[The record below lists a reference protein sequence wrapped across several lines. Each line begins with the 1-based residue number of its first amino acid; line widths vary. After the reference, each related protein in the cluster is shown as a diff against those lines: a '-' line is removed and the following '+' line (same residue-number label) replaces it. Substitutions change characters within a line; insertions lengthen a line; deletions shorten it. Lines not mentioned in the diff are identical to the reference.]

1 MSPAMWD
8 VLRSVKLYRG
18 GYSRPPGTLEILAR
32 RGFIEMA
39 PRPDA
44 NGFYSAR
51 LTAAGVEA
59 LGGGR
64 DARERKSQVGPPG
77 FVEVEII
84 DPKAAVVNCAIDLS

>member
-1 MSPAMWD
+1 MWD

-32 RGFIEMA
+32 RSFIEMA

-51 LTAAGVEA
+51 LTAAVVEA
-59 LGGGR
+59 R
-64 DARERKSQVGPPG
+64 VGMRAKENLKLAPLALL
-77 FVEVEII
+77 
-84 DPKAAVVNCAIDLS
+84 KLRLL